1 MEFLGFMTFEGHF
14 GNCNFGMPSQS
25 LVFPI
30 NDIALVFLKIP
41 LIGTSP
47 SKLLNKI
54 FKYSRKGRFS
64 IPSGMDPNRLFC
76 ETSRCL
82 RPF

>member
-14 GNCNFGMPSQS
+14 GNCNFGMPPQS

-30 NDIALVFLKIP
+30 NDIVLVFLKTP
-41 LIGTSP
+41 LVGTSP

-54 FKYSRKGRFS
+54 FKYSRK
-64 IPSGMDPNRLFC
+64 
-76 ETSRCL
+76 
-82 RPF
+82 

>member
-14 GNCNFGMPSQS
+14 GNYNFGMPSQS

-47 SKLLNKI
+47 SKLLNEI

-64 IPSGMDPNRLFC
+64 IPSGMDLDRLFC
-76 ETSRCL
+76 KTSRCL

>member
-30 NDIALVFLKIP
+30 NDINKYNWQWSFLV
-41 LIGTSP
+41 S
-47 SKLLNKI
+47 
-54 FKYSRKGRFS
+54 
-64 IPSGMDPNRLFC
+64 
-76 ETSRCL
+76 
-82 RPF
+82 